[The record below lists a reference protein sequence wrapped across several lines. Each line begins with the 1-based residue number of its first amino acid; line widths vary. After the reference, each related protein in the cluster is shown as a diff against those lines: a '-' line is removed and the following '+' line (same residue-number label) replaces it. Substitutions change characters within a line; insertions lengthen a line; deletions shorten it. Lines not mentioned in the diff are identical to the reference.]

1 MDASNT
7 VIMKY
12 YLETLLKVIGRRSSE
27 KMALLILQSAIEN
40 LSTNYEFL
48 KNIEIVDEVYSEDV
62 DLITVKS
69 EINNAKVEEFGES
82 IDKILDSVIDS
93 INENIGY
100 YFIKEIELDLDR
112 KIGPIFRDFGI
123 SIYDKQ
129 KSYEI
134 NLAQMGKIRINEVK
148 NSELLLP
155 IFNALVSLINGKKK
169 NSISIDNIQNSLTK
183 LINKYEVFKTINI
196 KERHDS
202 EGYYEID
209 IDPEVDKYILLERAE
224 IIENLLI
231 NIGRSLEFEQRYL
244 FIDSL
249 NYCLTPKDISNFNRI
264 GLNFKKVKESVIKEE
279 QKLLIKKIIEVIIT
293 ILENKLSTEDAVKN
307 TNDIIENI
315 KIKHEILKY
324 IKFDL
329 TQSSNGIDAVNVLSK
344 INSEKSRNIS
354 KALKDVLI
362 KTHEQTRNISPN
374 FIEEFEK
381 RIGPKYIDEMEKIG
395 LNINILKMKYSLKKS
410 FHF

>member
-209 IDPEVDKYILLERAE
+209 IDPEVDNYILLERAE

-293 ILENKLSTEDAVKN
+293 ILENKLSTEDAVKI

>member
-202 EGYYEID
+202 EGYYEIN